1 MTFFRFRT
9 KQEKEREIALKQETL
24 HLELENLEKDFR
36 IFLFDRMNMRQMK
49 VDACGEQFAFRQM
62 RTDDFFSSQTIREY
76 RDRTEKNAL
85 YTKNFKHA
93 FEAFVDGKFSEAK
106 IYCKSLRRKTLMWL
120 LYAELEFYFSI
131 HEKAL
136 PSKSDLALVFNIAEK
151 NFDKFVRK
159 VHEKLPKAKF
169 SAKSYTEFA
178 EFKRSLKDYSMFNIK
193 NIAVCAT
200 MSAGKSTF
208 VNALLG
214 RDVLPA
220 RNEATTAKITSV
232 YDKDGA
238 EKMVGYA
245 TKNGKIT
252 EQSADVTLEVI
263 NKWNSSNN
271 IERIYLQGD
280 LDGIKNDGFVV
291 AVHDTPGTNNSGDK
305 SHHEVTMDFL
315 QNNKMDALIF
325 VANATQ
331 LCTNDERI
339 LLSELLQV
347 VIEPTKIPVLFIL
360 NKADELDEEKESIED
375 IQKRYVDYLKEI
387 GFKEP
392 KLFLLSA
399 KAARLLKMAKNGRT
413 ENLTAREKSDL
424 KAAIAEFTDLHDFS
438 GGGER
443 KCESEIET
451 ALLRSGLQNVE
462 KYIESLF

>member
-76 RDRTEKNAL
+76 RDRIEKNAL

-120 LYAELEFYFSI
+120 LYEELEFYFSI

-136 PSKSDLALVFNIAEK
+136 PSKSDLALVFNVAEK

-238 EKMVGYA
+238 EKMVGYV
-245 TKNGKIT
+245 TQNGKII

-263 NKWNSSNN
+263 DKWNSSDM
-271 IERIYLQGD
+271 ERIYLQGD
-280 LDGIKNDGFVV
+280 LDGIKNNGFVV

-339 LLSELLQV
+339 LLVELLNKV
-347 VIEPTKIPVLFIL
+347 VEPSKLPVIFIL
-360 NKADELDEEKESIED
+360 NKADELDEEKESISD
-375 IQKRYVDYLKEI
+375 IQKRYVEYLNEI

-413 ENLTAREKSDL
+413 ENLTAREKRDL
-424 KAAIAEFTDLHDFS
+424 KSAIAEFTDLHDFS

>member
-1 MTFFRFRT
+1 
-9 KQEKEREIALKQETL
+9 
-24 HLELENLEKDFR
+24 
-36 IFLFDRMNMRQMK
+36 
-49 VDACGEQFAFRQM
+49 
-62 RTDDFFSSQTIREY
+62 
-76 RDRTEKNAL
+76 
-85 YTKNFKHA
+85 
-93 FEAFVDGKFSEAK
+93 
-106 IYCKSLRRKTLMWL
+106 MWL

-169 SAKSYTEFA
+169 SVKSYTEFA

-238 EKMVGYA
+238 VKMIGYA
-245 TKNGKIT
+245 TKNGEIA
-252 EQSADVTLEVI
+252 EQSAEVTLEVI

-271 IERIYLQGD
+271 LERIYLQGD

-339 LLSELLQV
+339 LLVELLNKV
-347 VIEPTKIPVLFIL
+347 VEPSKLPVIFIL
-360 NKADELDEEKESIED
+360 NKADELDEEKESISD

-413 ENLTAREKSDL
+413 ENLTAREKRDL
-424 KAAIAEFTDLHDFS
+424 RNIESAFDEFEKTGLPS
-438 GGGER
+438 VER
-443 KCESEIET
+443 
-451 ALLRSGLQNVE
+451 
-462 KYIESLF
+462 YIENLFGGR

>member
-36 IFLFDRMNMRQMK
+36 IFLFDGINMRQMK

-62 RTDDFFSSQTIREY
+62 RTDDFFSFQTIREY
-76 RDRTEKNAL
+76 RDRIEKNAL

-238 EKMVGYA
+238 EKMV
-245 TKNGKIT
+245 
-252 EQSADVTLEVI
+252 ADVTLEVI
-263 NKWNSSNN
+263 DKWNSSNT

-339 LLSELLQV
+339 LLVELVNKV
-347 VIEPTKIPVLFIL
+347 VKPSNLPVVFIL
-360 NKADELDEEKESIED
+360 NKADELDEEKESISD
-375 IQKRYVDYLKEI
+375 IQKRYVEYLSEI

-424 KAAIAEFTDLHDFS
+424 KSAIAEFTDLHDFG